1 MKMEVKVRMI
11 KKTFFALIICLSM
24 VSCAT
29 QQFTA
34 YDGSMGVERKN
45 SMDNFFIGGIGQDV
59 QVNAAD
65 LCKGSENIARV
76 ERQRTFINF
85 AIGFL
90 TGNIWSPL
98 QSKVYCKSS

>member
-1 MKMEVKVRMI
+1 MVR
-11 KKTFFALIICLSM
+11 KTLLVLVICFSM

-34 YDGSMGVERKN
+34 HDGSMGVERKN
-45 SMDNFFIGGIGQDV
+45 SLDNFFIGGIGQEV

-65 LCKGSENIARV
+65 LCEGSQNIARV
-76 ERQRTFINF
+76 ERQRSFINALIAGLSF
-85 AIGFL
+85 
-90 TGNIWSPL
+90 NIWTPL